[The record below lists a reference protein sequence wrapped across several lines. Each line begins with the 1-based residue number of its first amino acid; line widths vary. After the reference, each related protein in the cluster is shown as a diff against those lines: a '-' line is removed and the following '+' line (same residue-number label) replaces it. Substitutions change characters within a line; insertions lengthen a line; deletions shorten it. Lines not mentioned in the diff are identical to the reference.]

1 METWEIKGGTLEYDD
16 ETHTYLYDG
25 LILPSITQILKLR
38 FGRKYDGVDSN
49 VLSRAAQRGTEV
61 HKAIENLCKTG
72 EVEDLKEVRN
82 FLFLQKHY
90 GFKVVDNELPVVLF
104 VDDIPIA
111 CGRLDLV
118 LEINNQLYLGD
129 IKRTSELDKEYLG
142 FQLNLYRIAYQ
153 QCYGQVIKGLRG
165 LHLREDKRKFVPI
178 PIKEDMAWEL
188 INEYLEEGE
197 DNDEI
202 EGRF

>member
-16 ETHTYLYDG
+16 DTHTYIYEG

-38 FGRKYDGVDSN
+38 FGKKYDGVDSD
-49 VLSRAAQRGTEV
+49 VLSKAAQRGTEV

-72 EVEDLKEVRN
+72 EIEDYKEVRN

-90 GFKVVDNELPVVLF
+90 KFNVIDNELPVVLF

-118 LEINNQLYLGD
+118 LDINDGLYLAD
-129 IKRTSELDKEYLG
+129 IKRTSVLDKEYLG

-153 QCYGQVIKGLRG
+153 QCYGKKIKGLRG
-165 LHLREDKRKFVPI
+165 IHLRDDKRKFVPI

-188 INEYLEEGE
+188 IEEYLEEGE
-197 DNDEI
+197 DSDEI
-202 EGRF
+202 KG